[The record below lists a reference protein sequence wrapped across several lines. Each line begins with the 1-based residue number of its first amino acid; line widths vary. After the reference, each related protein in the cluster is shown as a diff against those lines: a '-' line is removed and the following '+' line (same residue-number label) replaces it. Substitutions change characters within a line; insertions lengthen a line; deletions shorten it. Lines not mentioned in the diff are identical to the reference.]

1 MASYQQ
7 GTVCIDFKKDP
18 TMAVQPEF
26 KGTSILVKAA
36 LFAFVGTV
44 FLLSASQMLPSG
56 ADSTLAISL
65 KPTSTAPATRG
76 SFSFFPHF
84 SQEIQETTAIAARI
98 ASAPRAAI
106 AKLAAAKRSKTT
118 VTSAIEEFVGC
129 ESRRTANNLSE
140 GM

>member
-84 SQEIQETTAIAARI
+84 FSGNSGNNCHCGEDCKC
-98 ASAPRAAI
+98 
-106 AKLAAAKRSKTT
+106 AK
-118 VTSAIEEFVGC
+118 GC
-129 ESRRTANNLSE
+129 NCKACSCKKEQNNCDKCH
-140 GM
+140 